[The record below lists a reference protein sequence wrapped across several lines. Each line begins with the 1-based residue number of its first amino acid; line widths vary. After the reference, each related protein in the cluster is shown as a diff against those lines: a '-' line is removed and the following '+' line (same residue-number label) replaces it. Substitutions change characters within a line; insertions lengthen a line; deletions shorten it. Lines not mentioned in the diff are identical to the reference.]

1 LTNNNRNLLL
11 FALLANIPMALANPS
26 SPDNV
31 EIVSDNDWAFKFTPS
46 YYSTSN
52 QPGAADINLRA
63 NNGPH
68 AIWLA
73 YYQQSNVFEQA
84 RTGYEFTGTTPL
96 GTIVPSLQLATH
108 GFVGGSI
115 NFQSDGDVFG
125 ILGFGR
131 TNGAPYYNLN
141 FDPND
146 AITFGLGTH
155 LLPKTTL
162 SLFTVRDDRL
172 GTGQTVTHMVWRYLA
187 DDRQRWIVDLST
199 KHGSPSAGE
208 ESVSGGALSVT
219 FDYLSVFLRVARD
232 LKVNFTEDNQTRMA
246 LGIRF

>member
-1 LTNNNRNLLL
+1 
-11 FALLANIPMALANPS
+11 MALADPS
-26 SPDNV
+26 PPDNSEAV
-31 EIVSDNDWAFKFTPS
+31 TDGNWAFKLTPS

-68 AIWLA
+68 AVWLGN
-73 YYQQSNVFEQA
+73 YRQGNEFEQA
-84 RTGYEFTGTTPL
+84 RTGYEFTGATPL
-96 GTIVPSLQLATH
+96 GTVVPSLQLATH
-108 GFVGGSI
+108 GFLGGSI

-131 TNGAPYYNLN
+131 TNGAQYYNLN

-146 AITFGLGTH
+146 AITFGLGTR

-162 SLFTVRDDRL
+162 SLFTIKDDRL
-172 GTGQTVTHMVWRYLA
+172 GTGQTVTHLVWRYLA
-187 DDRQRWIVDLST
+187 DHQQRWIIDLST

-208 ESVSGGALSVT
+208 QSVSGGALSVT
-219 FDYLSVFLRVARD
+219 YDYQSFFVHIARD

-246 LGIRF
+246 LGVRF